1 MAEIT
6 KDYQVKLRELD
17 ETYTEKRFDLD
28 NERLEIERSMD
39 IVHDV

>member
-28 NERLEIERSMD
+28 DERREIERSMD